1 MSAEQT
7 QAGNIGILVGG
18 GPAPGINGV
27 IAAAALRC
35 LGAGRQVLGI
45 RDGFKRLMAGDTSQV
60 APLTVEEVSRVHVQG
75 GSYLRTARANP
86 TRNPD
91 HLESVVATL
100 RKLNVSGLITIGG
113 DDTCFSA
120 LKLEQAAR
128 GRLHVVHVPKTIDND
143 LDLPEGVPTFG
154 FETARHVGT
163 QIVKTLMVEARTT
176 SHWFFVVAMGRQA
189 GHLALGIGKAAGATL
204 TLIPEEF
211 SERPLRLSR
220 VTDVLAG
227 AIIKRLSL
235 GHEDGVAVVA
245 EGLAEVLD
253 PEELSKDAALPR
265 DDHGHIELSKINLAG
280 LLSRAVLA
288 RLSPLGIKPVFRE
301 KDIGFELRCADPIG
315 FDLEYT
321 RDLGCSAA
329 GFLLEGGNAA
339 MAAMVH
345 GKFMPIPFDKI
356 LDPRTGRTKVRPVD
370 IRSAGYEI
378 ARRYMIRLEPEDFA
392 QPDLLGK
399 YAALAHMAPEKF
411 RASFEYLIEDER
423 GRRSD
428 RR

>member
-1 MSAEQT
+1 MNAQ
-7 QAGNIGILVGG
+7 QMQDGAIGILVGG

-35 LGAGRQVLGI
+35 LAAGRQVLGI
-45 RDGFKRLMAGDTSQV
+45 RDGFKRLIAGDTSHI
-60 APLTVEEVSRVHVQG
+60 APLTAEEVSRLHVQG

-86 TRNPD
+86 TKNPQ
-91 HLESVVATL
+91 HMESVVATL

-120 LKLEQAAR
+120 LKLEEAAR

-154 FETARHVGT
+154 FETARHVGA

-220 VTDVLAG
+220 LADVLAG
-227 AIIKRLSL
+227 AILKRLSM
-235 GHEDGVAVVA
+235 GHEDGVAVMA
-245 EGLAEVLD
+245 EGLAEALD

-288 RLSPLGIKPVFRE
+288 RLAPLGIKPVFRE

-321 RDLGCSAA
+321 RDLGYSAA
-329 GFLLEGGNAA
+329 TFLLEGGNAA
-339 MAAMVH
+339 LAAMVH
-345 GKFMPIPFDKI
+345 GRFTPIPFDKI
-356 LDPRTGRTKVRPVD
+356 LDARTGRTRVRPVD

-378 ARRYMIRLEPEDFA
+378 ARRYMLRLEPEDFE
-392 QPDLLGK
+392 QPDTLGK
-399 YAALAHMAPEKF
+399 CAAVAHLTSDKF
-411 RASFEYLIEDER
+411 RSSFEYVVEDER
-423 GRRSD
+423 RRRSA

>member
-1 MSAEQT
+1 MNGQ
-7 QAGNIGILVGG
+7 QLPAGAIGILVGG

-35 LGAGRQVLGI
+35 LAAGRQVLGI
-45 RDGFKRLMAGDTSQV
+45 RDGFRRLIAGDTSDA
-60 APLTVEEVSRVHVQG
+60 APLTVEEVSRLHVQG

-86 TRNPD
+86 TKNPQ

-120 LKLEQAAR
+120 LKVEQAAR

-154 FETARHVGT
+154 FETARHVGA

-220 VTDVLAG
+220 VADVLAG
-227 AIIKRLSL
+227 AIVKRLSM

-280 LLSRAVLA
+280 LLARAVHA
-288 RLSPLGIKPVFRE
+288 RLAPLGIAPVFRE

-315 FDLEYT
+315 FDLEYS

-339 MAAMVH
+339 LAAMVH
-345 GKFMPIPFDKI
+345 GKFTPIPFDKI
-356 LDPRTGRTKVRPVD
+356 LDARTGRTKVRPVN
-370 IRSAGYEI
+370 IHSAGYEI
-378 ARRYMIRLEPEDFA
+378 ARRYMVRLDTEDFE
-392 QPDLLGK
+392 QPQSLARI
-399 YAALAHMAPEKF
+399 AAPARMTPEAF
-411 RASFEYLIEDER
+411 RSRFEYVVEDER
-423 GRRSD
+423 KRRSGG
-428 RR
+428 R

>member
-1 MSAEQT
+1 MSAEQP
-7 QAGNIGILVGG
+7 QAGSIGILVGG

-45 RDGFKRLMAGDTSQV
+45 RDGFKRLIAGDTSQV
-60 APLTVEEVSRVHVQG
+60 APLTVEEVSRLHVQG

-86 TRNPD
+86 TKNPQ
-91 HLESVVATL
+91 HLENVVATL
-100 RKLNVSGLITIGG
+100 LKLNVSGLITIGG

-120 LKLEQAAR
+120 MKLEQAAR

-189 GHLALGIGKAAGATL
+189 GHLAMGIGKAAGATL

-211 SERPLRLSR
+211 SERPLPLSR
-220 VTDVLAG
+220 VADVLAG

-288 RLSPLGIKPVFRE
+288 RLAPLGIKPVFRE

-345 GKFMPIPFDKI
+345 GKFMPIPFGKI

-378 ARRYMIRLEPEDFA
+378 ARRYMIRLEPEDFDQSGTLA
-392 QPDLLGK
+392 Q
-399 YAALAHMAPEKF
+399 YAALARMTPEAF
-411 RASFEYLIEDER
+411 RSGFEYVVEDER

>member
-1 MSAEQT
+1 MSAQQT
-7 QAGNIGILVGG
+7 QAGSIGILVGG

-35 LGAGRQVLGI
+35 LSAGRQVLGI
-45 RDGFKRLMAGDTSQV
+45 RDGFKRLITGDTSHV
-60 APLTVEEVSRVHVQG
+60 APLTLAEVSRLHVQG

-86 TRNPD
+86 TKNPQ
-91 HLESVVATL
+91 HLEQVVATL
-100 RKLNVSGLITIGG
+100 LKLNVSGLITIGG

-120 LKLEQAAR
+120 LKLEQAAG

-163 QIVKTLMVEARTT
+163 QIVKTIMVEARTT
-176 SHWFFVVAMGRQA
+176 SHWFIVVAMGRQA

-220 VTDVLAG
+220 VADVLAG
-227 AIIKRLSL
+227 AILKRLSM

-288 RLSPLGIKPVFRE
+288 RLAPLGITPVFRE

-321 RDLGCSAA
+321 RDLGYSAA
-329 GFLLEGGNAA
+329 TFLLEGGNAA
-339 MAAMVH
+339 LASFVN
-345 GKFMPIPFDKI
+345 GRFQPIPFDQI
-356 LDPRTGRTKVRPVD
+356 LDARTGRTRVRPVNLH
-370 IRSAGYEI
+370 SARYEI
-378 ARRYMIRLEPEDFA
+378 ARRYMLRLEPEDFE
-392 QPDLLGK
+392 QPELLARH
-399 YAALAHMAPEKF
+399 AALARMTPEQF
-411 RASFEYLIEDER
+411 RSRFEYVVEDER
-423 GRRSD
+423 RR
-428 RR
+428 RLQ

>member
-1 MSAEQT
+1 MNEQKLQT
-7 QAGNIGILVGG
+7 GAIGILVGG

-35 LGAGRQVLGI
+35 LAAGRQVLGI
-45 RDGFKRLMAGDTSQV
+45 RDGFKRLIAGDTGHV
-60 APLTVEEVSRVHVQG
+60 APLTAAEVSRLHVQG

-86 TRNPD
+86 TKNPQ
-91 HLESVVATL
+91 HLENVVATL

-163 QIVKTLMVEARTT
+163 QIVKTIMVEARTT

-189 GHLALGIGKAAGATL
+189 GHLALGIGKAAGTTL

-220 VTDVLAG
+220 LVDVLAG
-227 AIIKRLSL
+227 AILKRLSM
-235 GHEDGVAVVA
+235 GHEDGVAVLA
-245 EGLAEVLD
+245 EGLAEALD
-253 PEELSKDAALPR
+253 PEELSQDAAVPR
-265 DDHGHIELSKINLAG
+265 DDHGHIQLSEVNLAG
-280 LLSRAVLA
+280 LLKRAVLA
-288 RLSPLGIKPVFRE
+288 RLAPLGMTPVFRE

-321 RDLGCSAA
+321 RDLGYSAA
-329 GFLLEGGNAA
+329 SFLLDGGNAA
-339 MAAMVH
+339 IAAMVH
-345 GKFMPIPFDKI
+345 GRFTPIPFDKI
-356 LDPRTGRTKVRPVD
+356 LDARTGRTRVRPVD
-370 IRSAGYEI
+370 IHSTGYEI
-378 ARRYMIRLEPEDFA
+378 ARRYMIRLEPEDFE
-392 QPDLLGK
+392 QPETLAK
-399 YAALAHMAPEKF
+399 YATLARMTPEKF
-411 RASFEYLIEDER
+411 RSGFEYVVEDER
-423 GRRSD
+423 RRRSA

>member
-1 MSAEQT
+1 MST
-7 QAGNIGILVGG
+7 QPLRDGAIGILVGG

-35 LGAGRQVLGI
+35 LAAGRQVLGI
-45 RDGFKRLMAGDTSQV
+45 RDGFKRLIAGDTGHI
-60 APLTVEEVSRVHVQG
+60 APLTVEEVSRLHIQG
-75 GSYLRTARANP
+75 GSYLRTSRANP
-86 TRNPD
+86 TKNPQ
-91 HLESVVATL
+91 HLEGVVATL
-100 RKLNVSGLITIGG
+100 RKLNVAGLITIGG

-120 LKLEQAAR
+120 LKLEEAAR
-128 GRLHVVHVPKTIDND
+128 GQLHVVHVPKTIDND

-154 FETARHVGT
+154 FETARHVGA

-220 VTDVLAG
+220 LADVLAG
-227 AIIKRLSL
+227 AILKRLSM

-245 EGLAEVLD
+245 EGLAEALD

-288 RLSPLGIKPVFRE
+288 RLAPLGIKPVFRE

-339 MAAMVH
+339 LAAMVH
-345 GKFMPIPFDKI
+345 GRFAPIPFDKI
-356 LDPRTGRTKVRPVD
+356 LDARTGRTRVRPVN
-370 IRSAGYEI
+370 IHSAGYEI
-378 ARRYMIRLEPEDFA
+378 ARRYMLRLEPEDFER
-392 QPDLLGK
+392 PDESGK
-399 YAALAHMAPEKF
+399 YAALIRMTPEQF
-411 RASFEYLIEDER
+411 RSGFEYVVEDER
-423 GRRSD
+423 RRRSA

>member
-1 MSAEQT
+1 MNGHRLPTGAV
-7 QAGNIGILVGG
+7 GILVGG

-35 LGAGRQVLGI
+35 LAAGRQVLGI
-45 RDGFKRLMAGDTSQV
+45 RDGFKRLIAGDTSHA
-60 APLTVEEVSRVHVQG
+60 APLTAEEVSRLHVQG

-86 TRNPD
+86 TKNPQ
-91 HLESVVATL
+91 HLEDVVATL
-100 RKLNVSGLITIGG
+100 RKLDVSGLITIGG

-120 LKLEQAAR
+120 LKLQQAAR

-143 LDLPEGVPTFG
+143 LDLPEDVPTFG
-154 FETARHVGT
+154 FETARHVGA
-163 QIVKTLMVEARTT
+163 QIVKTLMVEAHTT

-211 SERPLRLSR
+211 AERPLRLSR
-220 VTDVLAG
+220 VADVLAG
-227 AIIKRLSL
+227 AIVKRLGM
-235 GHEDGVAVVA
+235 GHEDGLAVVA
-245 EGLAEVLD
+245 EGLAEALD
-253 PEELSKDAALPR
+253 PEELSRDAAFPR

-280 LLSRAVLA
+280 LLSRAVSSQLA
-288 RLSPLGIKPVFRE
+288 PLGIKPVFRE

-339 MAAMVH
+339 LAAMVR
-345 GKFMPIPFDKI
+345 GRFAPIPFDQI
-356 LDPRTGRTKVRPVD
+356 LDACTGRTRVRPVD
-370 IRSAGYEI
+370 VHSPGYEI
-378 ARRYMIRLEPEDFA
+378 ARQYMIRLDPEDFERPESLA
-392 QPDLLGK
+392 RI
-399 YAALAHMAPEKF
+399 AASAHMTPEAF
-411 RASFEYLIEDER
+411 RSRFEYVVEDER
-423 GRRSD
+423 RRRPT

>member
-1 MSAEQT
+1 MTKQQT
-7 QAGNIGILVGG
+7 QDGAIGILVGG

-35 LGAGRQVLGI
+35 LAAGRQVLGI
-45 RDGFKRLMAGDTSQV
+45 RDGFKRLIAGDTSDA
-60 APLTVEEVSRVHVQG
+60 APLTVEEVSRLHIQG

-86 TRNPD
+86 TKNPQ
-91 HLESVVATL
+91 HLENVVATL
-100 RKLNVSGLITIGG
+100 LKLNVSGLITIGG

-120 LKLEQAAR
+120 LKLEQAAG

-220 VTDVLAG
+220 VADVLAG
-227 AIIKRLSL
+227 AILKRLSL

-245 EGLAEVLD
+245 EGLAEAHRSGIVHRD
-253 PEELSKDAALPR
+253 MKPENVMVTAD
-265 DDHGHIELSKINLAG
+265 G
-280 LLSRAVLA
+280 RA
-288 RLSPLGIKPVFRE
+288 
-301 KDIGFELRCADPIG
+301 
-315 FDLEYT
+315 
-321 RDLGCSAA
+321 
-329 GFLLEGGNAA
+329 
-339 MAAMVH
+339 
-345 GKFMPIPFDKI
+345 KI
-356 LDPRTGRTKVRPVD
+356 LDFGLAKLRATDPAMTGQMDLTATGMLVGTPATVARVNPLACRLNSSALNVTKRPGRFTSHEAIAPRIP
-370 IRSAGYEI
+370 SAW
-378 ARRYMIRLEPEDFA
+378 
-392 QPDLLGK
+392 
-399 YAALAHMAPEKF
+399 
-411 RASFEYLIEDER
+411 
-423 GRRSD
+423 
-428 RR
+428 

>member
-1 MSAEQT
+1 MSAQQT
-7 QAGNIGILVGG
+7 QAGSIGILVGG

-35 LGAGRQVLGI
+35 LSAGRQVLGI
-45 RDGFKRLMAGDTSQV
+45 RDGFKRLIAGDTSHV
-60 APLTVEEVSRVHVQG
+60 APLTLAEVSRLHVQG

-86 TRNPD
+86 TKNPQ
-91 HLESVVATL
+91 HLEQVVATL
-100 RKLNVSGLITIGG
+100 LKLNVSGLITIGG

-120 LKLEQAAR
+120 LKLEQAA
-128 GRLHVVHVPKTIDND
+128 GVRLHVVHVPKTIDND

-163 QIVKTLMVEARTT
+163 QIVKTIMVEARTT
-176 SHWFFVVAMGRQA
+176 SHWFIVVAMGRQA

-220 VTDVLAG
+220 VADVLAG
-227 AIIKRLSL
+227 AILKRLSM
-235 GHEDGVAVVA
+235 GHEDGVAVLA
-245 EGLAEVLD
+245 EGLAEALD

-288 RLSPLGIKPVFRE
+288 RLAPLGITPVFRE

-321 RDLGCSAA
+321 RDLGYSAA
-329 GFLLEGGNAA
+329 TFLLEGGNAA
-339 MAAMVH
+339 LASFVN
-345 GKFMPIPFDKI
+345 GRFQPIPFDQI
-356 LDPRTGRTKVRPVD
+356 LDARTGRTRVRPVNLH
-370 IRSAGYEI
+370 SARYEI
-378 ARRYMIRLEPEDFA
+378 ARRFMLRLEPEDFE
-392 QPDLLGK
+392 QPELLARH
-399 YAALAHMAPEKF
+399 AALARMTPEQF
-411 RASFEYLIEDER
+411 RSRFEYVVEDER
-423 GRRSD
+423 RR
-428 RR
+428 RLQ

>member
-1 MSAEQT
+1 MQMQKPEDGA
-7 QAGNIGILVGG
+7 IGILVGG

-35 LGAGRQVLGI
+35 LAAGRLVLGI
-45 RDGFKRLMAGDTSQV
+45 RDGFKHLIAGETSHA
-60 APLTVEEVSRVHVQG
+60 APLTMEEVSGLHVQG

-86 TRNPD
+86 TKNPQ
-91 HLESVVATL
+91 HLDNVVATL

-128 GRLHVVHVPKTIDND
+128 GRLQVIHVPKTIDND
-143 LDLPEGVPTFG
+143 LALPEGVPTFG
-154 FETARHVGT
+154 FETARHTGV
-163 QIVKTLMVEARTT
+163 QIVKTLIVEARTT
-176 SHWFFVVAMGRQA
+176 SHWFLVVAMGRQA

-220 VTDVLAG
+220 VADVVAG
-227 AIIKRLSL
+227 AMLKRLSL

-245 EGLAEVLD
+245 EGLAEALD
-253 PEELSKDAALPR
+253 PEELSQDAALPR

-280 LLSRAVLA
+280 LLSRAVVA
-288 RLSPLGIKPVFRE
+288 RLAPLGIESVFRE

-329 GFLLEGGNAA
+329 GFLLEGGSAA
-339 MAAMVH
+339 VAAMVH
-345 GKFMPIPFDKI
+345 GRFMPIPFDEI
-356 LDPRTGRTKVRPVD
+356 LDARTGRTRVRPVD
-370 IRSAGYEI
+370 VRSAGYEI
-378 ARRYMIRLEPEDFA
+378 ARRYMVRLGPEDFE

-399 YAALAHMAPEKF
+399 YAALTRMTPAEF
-411 RASFEYLIEDER
+411 RSGFEYVVEDER
-423 GRRSD
+423 RRHGS
-428 RR
+428 

>member
-35 LGAGRQVLGI
+35 LAAGRQVLGI
-45 RDGFKRLMAGDTSQV
+45 RDGFKRLIEGDTSHIT
-60 APLTVEEVSRVHVQG
+60 PLTVEDVSRLHVQG

-86 TRNPD
+86 TKNPQ
-91 HLESVVATL
+91 HMEAVLATL

-120 LKLEQAAR
+120 LKLEQASR
-128 GRLHVVHVPKTIDND
+128 GRLQVVHVPKTIDND

-154 FETARHVGT
+154 FETARHVGA
-163 QIVKTLMVEARTT
+163 QIVKTLLVEARTT
-176 SHWFFVVAMGRQA
+176 SHWFLVVAMGRQA

-211 SERPLRLSR
+211 SRRPLRLSL
-220 VTDVLAG
+220 VADVLAG
-227 AIIKRLSL
+227 AIVKRLSL

-253 PEELSKDAALPR
+253 PEELSRDAALPR
-265 DDHGHIELSKINLAG
+265 DDHGHIELSKINFAE
-280 LLSRAVLA
+280 LLLRAVEA
-288 RLSPLGIKPVFRE
+288 RLAPLEIKPVFRE
-301 KDIGFELRCADPIG
+301 KDIGFELRCADPVG

-339 MAAMVH
+339 LVAMVH
-345 GKFMPIPFDKI
+345 GKFMPIPFDRI
-356 LDPRTGRTKVRPVD
+356 LDARTGRTKVRPVD
-370 IRSAGYEI
+370 IHSDGYGI
-378 ARRYMIRLEPEDFA
+378 ARRYMVRLDPEDFD
-392 QPDLLGK
+392 QP
-399 YAALAHMAPEKF
+399 AALARIAASARMSPEQF
-411 RASFEYLIEDER
+411 RSTFEHTVEDER
-423 GRRSD
+423 KRRSGA
-428 RR
+428 R